1 MKKKRII
8 LRNPNFSRP
17 WQFVLEPL
25 KGYLILAQKQFY
37 NPIKF
42 SGAWNFGTESKFNI
56 KVIDIV
62 KNESAT
68 GIKNVT
74 VNEPY
79 FEGHFPSS
87 PVLPGV
93 LQIESMAQTAAV
105 LVAKSLDISDSSAL
119 VLLTTIDNAK
129 FRRPVTPGDVM
140 SLSIT
145 VQKMRNKIWKFEG
158 EVIVNS
164 QKMSECE
171 FSAMMRI

>member
-1 MKKKRII
+1 MNKECCDIDEIKR
-8 LRNPNFSRP
+8 
-17 WQFVLEPL
+17 
-25 KGYLILAQKQFY
+25 LIPHRYPFLL
-37 NPIKF
+37 ID
-42 SGAWNFGTESKFNI
+42 
-56 KVIDIV
+56 KVIDIA
-62 KNESAT
+62 KNESAI

-79 FEGHFPSS
+79 FPGHFPST
-87 PVLPGV
+87 PVVPGV
-93 LQIESMAQTAAV
+93 LQIESLAQTAAV
-105 LVAKSLDISDSSAL
+105 LVAKSLNISDSSAL

-145 VQKMRNKIWKFEG
+145 VQKMRNKIWKFKG

>member
-1 MKKKRII
+1 MNKECCNIDEIKR
-8 LRNPNFSRP
+8 
-17 WQFVLEPL
+17 
-25 KGYLILAQKQFY
+25 LIPHRYPFLL
-37 NPIKF
+37 ID
-42 SGAWNFGTESKFNI
+42 

-62 KNESAT
+62 KNESAI

-79 FEGHFPSS
+79 FPGHFPTT
-87 PVLPGV
+87 PVVPGV
-93 LQIESMAQTAAV
+93 LQIESLAQTAAV
-105 LVAKSLDISDSSAL
+105 LVAKSLNISDSSAL

-145 VQKMRNKIWKFEG
+145 VQKMRNKIWKFKG

>member
-1 MKKKRII
+1 MNKDCCNIDEIKR
-8 LRNPNFSRP
+8 
-17 WQFVLEPL
+17 
-25 KGYLILAQKQFY
+25 LIPHRYPFLL
-37 NPIKF
+37 ID
-42 SGAWNFGTESKFNI
+42 
-56 KVIDIV
+56 KVINIV
-62 KNESAT
+62 KNETAT

-74 VNEPY
+74 INEPY
-79 FEGHFPSS
+79 FQGHFPSS

-129 FRRPVTPGDVM
+129 FRKPVTPGDVM

-145 VQKMRNKIWKFEG
+145 VQKMRNKIWKFQG

>member
-1 MKKKRII
+1 MIKQSCNIDEIKR
-8 LRNPNFSRP
+8 
-17 WQFVLEPL
+17 
-25 KGYLILAQKQFY
+25 LIPHRYPFLL
-37 NPIKF
+37 ID
-42 SGAWNFGTESKFNI
+42 

-79 FEGHFPSS
+79 FPGHFPSS
-87 PVLPGV
+87 PVVPGV

-129 FRRPVTPGDVM
+129 FRKPVAPGDVM
-140 SLSIT
+140 SLSIS
-145 VQKMRNKIWKFEG
+145 VQKMRNKLWKFKG
-158 EVIVNS
+158 EVSVNS
-164 QKMSECE
+164 QKVAECD

>member
-1 MKKKRII
+1 MNKECCNIDEIKR
-8 LRNPNFSRP
+8 
-17 WQFVLEPL
+17 
-25 KGYLILAQKQFY
+25 LIPHRYPFLL
-37 NPIKF
+37 ID
-42 SGAWNFGTESKFNI
+42 

-62 KNESAT
+62 KNESAI

-79 FEGHFPSS
+79 FPGHFPSA
-87 PVLPGV
+87 PVVPGV
-93 LQIESMAQTAAV
+93 LQIESLAQTAAV
-105 LVAKSLDISDSSAL
+105 LVAKSLNISDSSSL

-145 VQKMRNKIWKFEG
+145 VQKMRNKIWKFKG
-158 EVIVNS
+158 EVIVNF

>member
-1 MKKKRII
+1 MNKECCNIDEIKR
-8 LRNPNFSRP
+8 
-17 WQFVLEPL
+17 
-25 KGYLILAQKQFY
+25 LIPHRYPFLL
-37 NPIKF
+37 ID
-42 SGAWNFGTESKFNI
+42 

-62 KNESAT
+62 KNETAI

-79 FEGHFPSS
+79 FPGHFPST
-87 PVLPGV
+87 PVVPGV
-93 LQIESMAQTAAV
+93 LQIESLAQTAAV
-105 LVAKSLDISDSSAL
+105 LVAKSLNISDSSTL
-119 VLLTTIDNAK
+119 VLLTTIDDAK

-145 VQKMRNKIWKFEG
+145 VQKMRNKIWKFKG

>member
-1 MKKKRII
+1 MNKECCNVDDIKR
-8 LRNPNFSRP
+8 
-17 WQFVLEPL
+17 
-25 KGYLILAQKQFY
+25 LIPHRYPFLL
-37 NPIKF
+37 ID
-42 SGAWNFGTESKFNI
+42 

-62 KNESAT
+62 KNESAI

-79 FEGHFPSS
+79 FPGHFPSS
-87 PVLPGV
+87 PVVPGV

-105 LVAKSLDISDSSAL
+105 LVAKSLDISDSSTL

-140 SLSIT
+140 LLSIT
-145 VQKMRNKIWKFEG
+145 VQKMRNKIWKFVG

>member
-1 MKKKRII
+1 MNQDFCNIDEIKR
-8 LRNPNFSRP
+8 
-17 WQFVLEPL
+17 
-25 KGYLILAQKQFY
+25 LIPHRYPFLL
-37 NPIKF
+37 ID
-42 SGAWNFGTESKFNI
+42 
-56 KVIDIV
+56 KVINIV

-145 VQKMRNKIWKFEG
+145 VQKMRNKLWKFEG
-158 EVIVNS
+158 EVFVNS

>member
-1 MKKKRII
+1 MNKECCNVDEIKR
-8 LRNPNFSRP
+8 
-17 WQFVLEPL
+17 
-25 KGYLILAQKQFY
+25 LIPHRYPFLL
-37 NPIKF
+37 ID
-42 SGAWNFGTESKFNI
+42 
-56 KVIDIV
+56 KVINIV

-129 FRRPVTPGDVM
+129 FRKPISPGDVM
-140 SLSIT
+140 LLSIT
-145 VQKMRNKIWKFEG
+145 VQKKRKKLYYT
-158 EVIVNS
+158 
-164 QKMSECE
+164 
-171 FSAMMRI
+171 

>member
-1 MKKKRII
+1 MNQDFCYIDEIKR
-8 LRNPNFSRP
+8 
-17 WQFVLEPL
+17 
-25 KGYLILAQKQFY
+25 LIPHRYPFLL
-37 NPIKF
+37 ID
-42 SGAWNFGTESKFNI
+42 
-56 KVIDIV
+56 KVINIV

-129 FRRPVTPGDVM
+129 FRKPVIPGDAM
-140 SLSIT
+140 SLSVT
-145 VQKMRNKIWKFEG
+145 VQKIRNKLWKFKG
-158 EVIVNS
+158 EVFVNS

>member
-1 MKKKRII
+1 MNQDFCNIDEIKR
-8 LRNPNFSRP
+8 
-17 WQFVLEPL
+17 
-25 KGYLILAQKQFY
+25 LIPHRYPFLL
-37 NPIKF
+37 ID
-42 SGAWNFGTESKFNI
+42 
-56 KVIDIV
+56 KVINIV

-145 VQKMRNKIWKFEG
+145 VQKIRNKIWKFKG
-158 EVIVNS
+158 EVIVDS
-164 QKMSECE
+164 QRVSECE
-171 FSAMMRI
+171 FSAMMGV

>member
-1 MKKKRII
+1 MNQDFCNIDEIKR
-8 LRNPNFSRP
+8 
-17 WQFVLEPL
+17 
-25 KGYLILAQKQFY
+25 LIPHRYPFLL
-37 NPIKF
+37 ID
-42 SGAWNFGTESKFNI
+42 
-56 KVIDIV
+56 KVINIV

-105 LVAKSLDISDSSAL
+105 LVAKSLDISDSNAL

-158 EVIVNS
+158 VVIVDS
-164 QKMSECE
+164 KKMSECE

>member
-1 MKKKRII
+1 MNKECCNIDQIR
-8 LRNPNFSRP
+8 R
-17 WQFVLEPL
+17 
-25 KGYLILAQKQFY
+25 LIPHRYPFLL
-37 NPIKF
+37 IDRV
-42 SGAWNFGTESKFNI
+42 T
-56 KVIDIV
+56 DIV
-62 KNESAT
+62 KNESST
-68 GIKNVT
+68 GIKNFT

-129 FRRPVTPGDVM
+129 FRKPVTPGDAM
-140 SLSIT
+140 SLSVT
-145 VQKMRNKIWKFEG
+145 VQKMRNKLWKFEG